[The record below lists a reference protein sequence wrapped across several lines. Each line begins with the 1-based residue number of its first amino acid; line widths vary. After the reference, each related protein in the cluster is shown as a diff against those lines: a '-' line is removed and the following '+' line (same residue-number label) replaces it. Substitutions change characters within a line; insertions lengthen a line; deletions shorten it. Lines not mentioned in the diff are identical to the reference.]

1 MTLLYVTVYMYV
13 PPVCKCICINVQYG
27 YFLDA
32 DLNVVD
38 VKKEFEECETLLTA
52 FILLTTVAR
61 RLISKGDFNA
71 IKESCLVHCHNP
83 GGAKL
88 PQNILEE
95 IKECSDF
102 NKLFGIF
109 SNTVYW
115 NVFDIRILDGMATAS
130 RQKDAKTVISI
141 FKEVVYPQKISKYL
155 QKKLLD
161 SPNKEQQD
169 FPFYTKVKEH
179 YNKDPE
185 SFTVGDVVKHRKYL
199 EQEKFG
205 IKGFI
210 AFLGFDWGSL
220 IFHWLIPTT
229 MVYYGYTSAKNRQ
242 FLPDGIISL
251 EIIGCAIITFTSEN
265 NVLSKEL
272 QQIEYLHT
280 TKCK

>member
-1 MTLLYVTVYMYV
+1 MYVTLYV
-13 PPVCKCICINVQYG
+13 PPVCKRTCINVQYG
-27 YFLDA
+27 YFVGA
-32 DLNVVD
+32 DLNAID
-38 VKKEFEECETLLTA
+38 VEKKFEECETLLTA
-52 FILLTTVAR
+52 FILLTTVTK

-88 PQNILEE
+88 PPNLIEE

-102 NKLFGIF
+102 NKLFRIL
-109 SNTVYW
+109 SSTVYW

-130 RQKDAKTVISI
+130 LQEDAKTVIST
-141 FKEVVYPQKISKYL
+141 FKKVVYPQRISKYL

-169 FPFYTKVKEH
+169 FPFYTKVKEY

-185 SFTVGDVVKHRKYL
+185 SFTVGDVAKHRKCL

-205 IKGFI
+205 IEGFI
-210 AFLGFDWGSL
+210 GFLGFDWGSL

-229 MVYYGYTSAKNRQ
+229 MVYYAYTSAKNRA
-242 FLPDGIISL
+242 FLSDGIISL
-251 EIIGCAIITFTSEN
+251 EIIGCQIITFTSEN

-280 TKCK
+280 TKCE